1 MLKDNGFRKKNG
13 EKIQRN
19 DNKQAG
25 CTTEANSSEKYQYCL
40 LAQLFPE
47 TESGSA
53 RSYLS
58 GNNTPEIVHLTKRNN
73 ITQSKVVI
81 KTCFTTSEKKY

>member
-1 MLKDNGFRKKNG
+1 MVSERRMGKRFKGMITNR
-13 EKIQRN
+13 
-19 DNKQAG
+19 QAG

-40 LAQLFPE
+40 LARLFPE

-58 GNNTPEIVHLTKRNN
+58 GNNTPEIVHLTKRSN
-73 ITQSKVVI
+73 IT
-81 KTCFTTSEKKY
+81 